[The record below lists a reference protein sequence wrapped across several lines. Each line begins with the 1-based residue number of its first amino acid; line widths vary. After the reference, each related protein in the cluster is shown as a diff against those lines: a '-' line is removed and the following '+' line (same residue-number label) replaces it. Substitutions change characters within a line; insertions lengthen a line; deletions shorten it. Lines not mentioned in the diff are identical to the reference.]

1 MVESTWAPES
11 EHELR
16 SVVEAGMLT
25 ETHHLDIK
33 REIGVKPGDRAELA
47 RDLAQFAI
55 DGGALIVGVE
65 EDKATRTWTLT
76 PQKLVG
82 LQERIEQIANS
93 QIDPP
98 LPIAIRVLALAEDP
112 TQGYVVIQVPVS
124 PRAPHMVGGIY
135 YGRGETRSNRL
146 SDAEVMRY
154 HAARRDTTSRIE
166 DLLQAEIDR
175 DPIIAAGQARRGHL
189 YLVAQPEINH
199 EELALPLLEG
209 AQELT
214 AEPYRTIKVAA
225 EPFVP
230 QSVRTYDPG
239 PGYASSI
246 ATRSNGRAYCSQE
259 LADGRRYQPSGDIE
273 HSMVDIEV
281 REDGGIRIL
290 VGRIT
295 DETIGRQYGSP
306 AETVILDGL
315 AVGYTFRLVHWA
327 RMLSRLTGYRSSW
340 LLGIAATGLEGLRS
354 LVWTQRFPPAGPH
367 YDRDSYRRT
376 TTATLTEMTEHPGVV
391 AKRLVG
397 ALLRGLGTTEEF
409 QEAFS
414 QPQN

>member
-1 MVESTWAPES
+1 
-11 EHELR
+11 
-16 SVVEAGMLT
+16 MLT

-55 DGGALIVGVE
+55 DGGAVIVGVE

-98 LPIAIRVLALAEDP
+98 LSIAIRVLALAEDP

-135 YGRGETRSNRL
+135 YGRGETRRNRL
-146 SDAEVMRY
+146 SDAEVTRY

-189 YLVAQPEINH
+189 YLVAQPEIDH
-199 EELALPLLEG
+199 DELALTLLES
-209 AQELT
+209 AQGPM
-214 AEPYRTIKVAA
+214 AEPYRTITAGA
-225 EPFVP
+225 EQFVH
-230 QSVRTYDPG
+230 QSVRIYEPS

-246 ATRSNGRAYCSQE
+246 AIRSTGRAYCSQT
-259 LADGRRYQPSGDIE
+259 LSDGRRYRPDGDFE
-273 HSMVDIEV
+273 SDTVDIEV
-281 REDGGIRIL
+281 HEDGGIRAM
-290 VGRIT
+290 VGRMT
-295 DETIGRQYGSP
+295 EEYAGRNSRSTP
-306 AETVILDGL
+306 ESVIFDGL
-315 AVGYTFRLVHWA
+315 AVAYAVRLVHWA
-327 RMLSRLTGYRSSW
+327 RMLSVLTGYHSGW
-340 LLGIAATGLEGLRS
+340 LFGIAATGLEGRRS
-354 LVWTQRFPPAGPH
+354 LVWAQRFPPRGPH
-367 YDRDSYRRT
+367 YDQDSYRRT

-391 AKRLVG
+391 AKRLIG